1 MSDQGSSS
9 KEVNEFS
16 SAVPTSLELHSVE
29 RGEEVD
35 TSSRYQLIIIQQP
48 QRGRS
53 CGFGEKINRRPI
65 DPCCIVQLAYLRDD
79 NELDSRLEVLKDVT
93 MFVAHATLWDETG
106 IQDRNIVIHPH
117 SQHLPIPSSQFVSIG
132 GEDLPVPY
140 GQSPADSK
148 PYVGTLFGSLVSQCH
163 FLTDLSGTKGAYF
176 VFPELCIRVEGT
188 FKLKIILSNLASIK
202 SRGVATVMATVFS
215 DAFISYNARF
225 FPGLQETS
233 DLSRHFSHQGIKIPV
248 RRKTRRRRLS
258 SAATSEAG
266 GEDEEELEEEKG

>member
-1 MSDQGSSS
+1 
-9 KEVNEFS
+9 
-16 SAVPTSLELHSVE
+16 
-29 RGEEVD
+29 
-35 TSSRYQLIIIQQP
+35 
-48 QRGRS
+48 
-53 CGFGEKINRRPI
+53 
-65 DPCCIVQLAYLRDD
+65 
-79 NELDSRLEVLKDVT
+79 

-106 IQDRNIVIHPH
+106 IQDRNIVVHPH

-132 GEDLPVPY
+132 GEDLPVHY
-140 GQSPADSK
+140 RQSPAGSSSTSKDSK

-188 FKLKIILSNLASIK
+188 FKLKIILSNLARSTTAAF
-202 SRGVATVMATVFS
+202 ATGYS
-215 DAFISYNARF
+215 
-225 FPGLQETS
+225 ETS

-248 RRKTRRRRLS
+248 RRKIRRRRLS